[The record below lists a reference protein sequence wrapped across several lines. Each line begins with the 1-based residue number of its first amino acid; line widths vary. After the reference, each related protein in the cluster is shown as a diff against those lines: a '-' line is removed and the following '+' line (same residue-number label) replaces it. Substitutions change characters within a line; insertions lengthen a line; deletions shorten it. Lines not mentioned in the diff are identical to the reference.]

1 MATTAVKPKRGDLP
15 GPEYVP
21 YETYLAQASETRIVE
36 WVDGEVISYMP
47 PTPQHQH
54 ITWFLL
60 KLLTQFVEALG
71 LGLVGAGPLEFK
83 LWPGGPSREP
93 DAFFISN
100 ERLPQLG
107 ERRFDGAPDLV
118 IEVVSAS
125 SAREDKVRKF
135 SEYEQAGVREYWII
149 DPRPRQ
155 ATAEFYRRNDEGI
168 YEPMEIADDGR
179 FTSAVLHGFWLNV
192 DWLRQD
198 PLPFVMEALADIF
211 SSDDRFPPELGRLYR
226 QLADLN
232 R

>member
-47 PTPQHQH
+47 PKLVHQVL
-54 ITWFLL
+54 ID
-60 KLLTQFVEALG
+60 FVADLIKFFVRDLQLG
-71 LGLVGAGPLEFK
+71 TVVRAPYEVK

-93 DAFFISN
+93 DVIFISN

-168 YEPMEIADDGR
+168 YEPMEIAADGR
-179 FTSAVLHGFWLNV
+179 FASAVLPGFWLNV

-211 SSDDRFPPELGRLYR
+211 SSDDRFPPQLGRLYR